1 MVGPL
6 AKRGVDDGMIQM
18 GVEVRTHWHEESLDW
33 VNYRDNIGIRLRV
46 KYISERAG

>member
-18 GVEVRTHWHEESLDW
+18 GVEVRTHEESLDW
-33 VNYRDNIGIRLRV
+33 VNYRDNIGIHLRV